1 MQLPFTP
8 QKLPYSREVLAD
20 HVSMIGDLIGKRE
33 RSLQIAILKQSDVQ
47 QQKYLKEV
55 DLYDQMIQTAQRSMN
70 FMLDK
75 NLRFIKLPDEG
86 KG

>member
-1 MQLPFTP
+1 MQLPFTR
-8 QKLPYSREVLAD
+8 QKLPYSREELAD

-33 RSLQIAILKQSDVQ
+33 RSLQLAILKQSDVQ
-47 QQKYLKEV
+47 QQKYLEEV
-55 DLYDQMIQTAQRSMN
+55 DRYDQMIQTAQRSMN

-75 NLRFIKLPDEG
+75 NLRFIKPDEG